1 MIRTLL
7 RLALL
12 GFCACATVALAHKGA
27 TGVVKER
34 MDLMERQKDDMKII
48 GNMAK
53 GQTPFDVAKA
63 VEAARDIG
71 VTAKKIPEL
80 FPEGSTGGKSEA
92 LPAIWEKW
100 DRFTANTEDLG
111 NAAEALVSALGD
123 SENQDWKAA
132 FKTVGEACKSCH
144 EDFRAKKKK
153 KGH

>member
-1 MIRTLL
+1 MIGTLP
-7 RLALL
+7 RLAFL

-34 MDLMERQKDDMKII
+34 MDLMERQKDDVKII

-53 GQTPFDVAKA
+53 GQTPFDAAKA
-63 VEAARDIG
+63 AEAASDIG
-71 VTAKKIPEL
+71 VTAKKIAEL
-80 FPEGSTGGKSEA
+80 FPEGSTGGESEA

-100 DRFTANTEDLG
+100 DRFTANAEDLES
-111 NAAEALVSALGD
+111 AAAALVSALDD

-132 FKTVGEACKSCH
+132 FKKVGKACKSCH

-153 KGH
+153 KGQ